1 MFFTCILSQICH
13 ATHKQAHLIAN
24 KQITTSALARM
35 LINTPGSIV
44 CGHIQPRAAMCALAQ
59 SVIWKAHI
67 YTHTHRSH
75 FHTSMYSH
83 FLCVASASFLPLH
96 ADCVSGIGVKV
107 WSHTQAVRSAWL
119 LHTLNGLYEWL
130 GLND

>member
-1 MFFTCILSQICH
+1 MYPLTDQSCH
-13 ATHKQAHLIAN
+13 TQAGTLNRKQTNNYKCFGSDADKYTWKHCMWTHTAKSSH
-24 KQITTSALARM
+24 
-35 LINTPGSIV
+35 V
-44 CGHIQPRAAMCALAQ
+44 CTRTVSHMEGTHI
-59 SVIWKAHI
+59 H
-67 YTHTHRSH
+67 THTHRSH
-75 FHTSMYSH
+75 FHTSMYTH